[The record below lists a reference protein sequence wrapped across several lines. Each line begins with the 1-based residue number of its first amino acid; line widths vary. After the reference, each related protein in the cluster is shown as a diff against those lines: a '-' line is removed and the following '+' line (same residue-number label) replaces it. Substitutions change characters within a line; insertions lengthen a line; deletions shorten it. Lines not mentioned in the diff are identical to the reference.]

1 MKSFDEEKV
10 AKEFGAFIREAREK
24 KGLKQAEVAMQLG
37 ICRPYYCYIEQG
49 ARSIYFSRAF
59 QICKILGVSLD
70 DFEKLLES
78 A

>member
-10 AKEFGAFIREAREK
+10 AKDFGAFIREAREK
-24 KGLKQAEVAMQLG
+24 KGLKQADVAMQLG